1 MALATFPIQP
11 RLVAVSGLYRNQRLI
26 ADEVLPRVSTG
37 GLQSYKYL
45 MHAAADGFT
54 IPDTRVG
61 RTSRPA
67 QLQFSATETPG
78 FTKDYALDIPVPN
91 VDTLNAQGQ
100 ADAAARAATDP
111 QAKATMLATDL
122 IMLDREVRVAGVV
135 HALATY
141 PSANRTT
148 LSGTSQWSDHTN
160 SNPVDAI
167 LAAMDVPMATP
178 NVGVI
183 GRAAFTKLRQHP
195 KLVSSILG
203 NAGTAGAVSAAAI
216 AEFLGLQQL
225 LVGEGWV
232 NTARPGQAVNMQRV
246 WGKHLALL
254 YIDPNGG
261 PMDMPS
267 FGWTA
272 EWGMRQAGT
281 ITDPNMGARGGENVR
296 VYESVDEVISAPA
309 MGYLFR
315 DCVA

>member
-26 ADEVLPRVSTG
+26 ADAVLPRVSTG
-37 GLQSYKYL
+37 GSQNYKYL
-45 MHAAADGFT
+45 MHAVEDGFT

-61 RTSRPA
+61 RASRPA
-67 QLQFSATETPG
+67 RLQFSATETPG
-78 FTKDYALDIPVPN
+78 FTKDYALDIPVPYAD
-91 VDTLNAQGQ
+91 VLNSQGQ
-100 ADAAARAATDP
+100 SDAAASAATDP
-111 QAKATMLATDL
+111 QAKATLLATNL
-122 IMLDREVRVAGVV
+122 LMLDREVRVAALV

-148 LSGTSQWSDHTN
+148 LSGSSQWSDTT

-167 LAAMDVPMATP
+167 LSAMDVPMATP

-195 KLVSSILG
+195 KVVSSILG
-203 NAGTAGAVSAAAI
+203 NAGQAGAVSAQAI

-232 NTARPGQAVNMQRV
+232 NTSRPGQAVNMQRV

-261 PMDMPS
+261 PMEMPS

-281 ITDPNMGARGGENVR
+281 IPDPNMGARGGENVR